1 VSHLLR
7 RAASFVYKLTHSPD
21 KRLSKLKKTMK
32 SRVSQFDDMYA
43 RGIEELEQIEQSP
56 GEKKL

>member
-1 VSHLLR
+1 
-7 RAASFVYKLTHSPD
+7 
-21 KRLSKLKKTMK
+21 MK